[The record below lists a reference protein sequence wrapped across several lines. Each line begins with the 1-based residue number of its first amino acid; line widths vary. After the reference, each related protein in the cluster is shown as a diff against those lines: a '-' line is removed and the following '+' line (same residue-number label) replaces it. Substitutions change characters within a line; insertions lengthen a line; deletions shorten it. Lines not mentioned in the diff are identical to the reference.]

1 MQDVVEKEKENR
13 NVVKPRVN
21 CSSHMSDL
29 WTVTTVEPLDDKNY
43 FLWSEKVE
51 GILRSKKLWKKVI
64 GVKPKEKP
72 VLENVEYERKQR
84 EWNDD
89 WDDDNYTARS
99 VMINTMSRGQIL
111 KYSSEKNANKLWTKI
126 KLDMAAESKEQK
138 TRSLNELTNLKMEKN
153 ETVNMFIN
161 RAEALANQ
169 CIQLGKNIEQ
179 FEFKM
184 YIERA
189 STRIWFKY

>member
-1 MQDVVEKEKENR
+1 
-13 NVVKPRVN
+13 
-21 CSSHMSDL
+21 
-29 WTVTTVEPLDDKNY
+29 
-43 FLWSEKVE
+43 
-51 GILRSKKLWKKVI
+51 
-64 GVKPKEKP
+64 
-72 VLENVEYERKQR
+72 
-84 EWNDD
+84 
-89 WDDDNYTARS
+89 
-99 VMINTMSRGQIL
+99 MINTMSRGQIL

-189 STRIWFKY
+189 STRI